1 MGKSGRYHGVTGGG
15 GSTGFMPHGV
25 GDGGFVGLADLKWE
39 IFRVAT
45 YPFMVLGGYQGVCN
59 QTMPQGV
66 GHFCGLFWRPKF
78 ENSCISLQLAGWG
91 EGGGEGFTLI
101 PALFQGKP
109 YSTLGSW
116 ALEMYF
122 LPTRLLP
129 RNVHMQALFRWRSI
143 PCSIVCCAQDDISAF
158 PWFTRQKFMC
168 RYHRKWRLKCRAIH
182 LK

>member
-25 GDGGFVGLADLKWE
+25 GGGGFVGLADLKWE

-122 LPTRLLP
+122 LPTRLYYQEMSTCRLCSDG
-129 RNVHMQALFRWRSI
+129 ALFRVPLFAVRRMTSA
-143 PCSIVCCAQDDISAF
+143 PFRGLQDKSSCADITESGD
-158 PWFTRQKFMC
+158 
-168 RYHRKWRLKCRAIH
+168 
-182 LK
+182 